1 MRKHTRSSG
10 QVLGKA
16 SGLPGDAAV
25 TRTIIKEG
33 TLLFN
38 ALLNI
43 TVACDCLPGEA
54 QVMASDSGFGGIHS
68 VSVDAE
74 SLDHVEADVC
84 TKAHPNVP
92 WQRQFEHAQEM
103 GFHEAT
109 PKG

>member
-1 MRKHTRSSG
+1 
-10 QVLGKA
+10 
-16 SGLPGDAAV
+16 
-25 TRTIIKEG
+25 
-33 TLLFN
+33 
-38 ALLNI
+38 
-43 TVACDCLPGEA
+43 
-54 QVMASDSGFGGIHS
+54 MASDSGFGGIHS

-74 SLDHVEADVC
+74 SLDHVGADVF